1 MDAVTHGTYC
11 LCVGSDTDP
20 LGGWGQLC
28 CLLQDF
34 REGQE
39 IVEEQE
45 PFTLCRDYVS
55 QCQILLGQ

>member
-1 MDAVTHGTYC
+1 MGATAHGTYC
-11 LCVGSDTDP
+11 LCVGCDPYP
-20 LGGWGQLC
+20 LGGCRQLC

-45 PFTLCRDYVS
+45 PFTL
-55 QCQILLGQ
+55 